1 MKMKTLIVSIVLA
14 IAAALPAAANDDPRF
29 ACKTIVPLLGCKTVY
44 VGERSPEE
52 AIAYV
57 EDLERAAEIVMD
69 KFPTVSDLQYIAGK
83 GYLVLTVE
91 PGVFLTRAD
100 LSRIADVYV
109 NLRLRIDY
117 VVAKRP
123 GPYGTATATKR
134 MTRDIGGRSR
144 YYALSRVDFQSDT
157 VRTAT
162 ASERSH
168 LRNTFRSRSDFI
180 VVN

>member
-29 ACKTIVPLLGCKTVY
+29 ACRTIVPLLGCKTVY

-69 KFPTVSDLQYIAGK
+69 KFAGK

-91 PGVFLTRAD
+91 PGVFLTRGD